1 MCLLLGCNSDRI
13 SGEQN
18 IRQIV
23 ALIRLG
29 AVRNFRTTG
38 TTNWQQMECLSR
50 DVLATVAE
58 GTVVEDY
65 PDYGKGS
72 CVLVL
77 QQDRRGEPMHVVWGI
92 PKGAS
97 SPAVLVTAY
106 RPIRINGNPVLQG
119 GANEGATNY
128 QLVHEGTYVAEVE
141 VETIYADDRMVPL
154 SVGGGRLQA

>member
-1 MCLLLGCNSDRI
+1 MS
-13 SGEQN
+13 ETF
-18 IRQIV
+18 RQIV

-29 AVRNFRTTG
+29 AVRVSDHGYDELAADGMFV
-38 TTNWQQMECLSR
+38 R

-106 RPIRINGNPVLQG
+106 RPNPDKWEPG
-119 GANEGATNY
+119 FA
-128 QLVHEGTYVAEVE
+128 
-141 VETIYADDRMVPL
+141 R
-154 SVGGGRLQA
+154 RRK